1 MGNVELMVSK
11 LHIKDEE
18 DKLNTGNVI
27 NYDIKSLN
35 AKNGP
40 IFNFCPILKKYFL
53 FTEKAKYNNTKC
65 FFFVWNMNVMKII
78 H

>member
-1 MGNVELMVSK
+1 MLCINDIIKMGNVELMVSK

-40 IFNFCPILKKYFL
+40 IFNFCPI
-53 FTEKAKYNNTKC
+53 
-65 FFFVWNMNVMKII
+65 
-78 H
+78 